1 MMHTGALSAISGT
14 LVITKEKSSYSPQKW
29 GLYFAYETED

>member
-1 MMHTGALSAISGT
+1 MMPTGVQSVTSGI
-14 LVITKEKSSYSPQKW
+14 LVIIKEKSSYSPQKW

>member
-1 MMHTGALSAISGT
+1 MMHTGVQSATSGI